1 MEKRYYAA
9 YGSNLNILQMRYRC
23 PSARV
28 IGVAEIS
35 DYRLL
40 FKGSKTGAYLTIEKQ
55 KGSVVPVGIWE
66 VSESDERSLDRYEG
80 FPNFYYKTEM
90 SLDIKG
96 ISLQKS
102 YRHQTVTEKY
112 LSLQHT
118 AVQAGL
124 MRKNLFR
131 KVMRYLVRPHF
142 RHTSLVPSLRC
153 RTNF

>member
-28 IGVAEIS
+28 IGTAEIA

-55 KGSVVPVGIWE
+55 KGSIVPVGIWE
-66 VSESDERSLDRYEG
+66 VSAADERSLDRYEG

-96 ISLQKS
+96 IRTGKIRRRKCFVYIMHEERELALPSRS
-102 YRHQTVTEKY
+102 YVRTCIEGYFNFDFNTKY
-112 LSLQHT
+112 LK
-118 AVQAGL
+118 QAIQDS
-124 MRKNLFR
+124 R
-131 KVMRYLVRPHF
+131 
-142 RHTSLVPSLRC
+142 S
-153 RTNF
+153 

>member
-9 YGSNLNILQMRYRC
+9 YGSNLNTLQMRYRC

-28 IGVAEIS
+28 IGTAEIA

-55 KGSVVPVGIWE
+55 KGSIVPVGIWE

-96 ISLQKS
+96 IRTRKIRRRKCFVYIMHEERELALPSRS
-102 YRHQTVTEKY
+102 YVRTCIEGYFDFDFNTKY
-112 LSLQHT
+112 LK
-118 AVQAGL
+118 QATQDS
-124 MRKNLFR
+124 R
-131 KVMRYLVRPHF
+131 
-142 RHTSLVPSLRC
+142 S
-153 RTNF
+153 

>member
-28 IGVAEIS
+28 IGTAEIA

-96 ISLQKS
+96 IRTGKIRRRKCFVYIMHEERELALPSRS
-102 YRHQTVTEKY
+102 YVRTCIEGYFDFDFNTKY
-112 LSLQHT
+112 LK
-118 AVQAGL
+118 QAIQDSRL
-124 MRKNLFR
+124 
-131 KVMRYLVRPHF
+131 
-142 RHTSLVPSLRC
+142 
-153 RTNF
+153 

>member
-23 PSARV
+23 PSARI
-28 IGVAEIS
+28 IGVAEIF

-66 VSESDERSLDRYEG
+66 VSAADERSLDRYEG

-96 ISLQKS
+96 I
-102 YRHQTVTEKY
+102 RTEKIRRRKCFVYIMHEERELALPSRSYVRTCIEGYFDFDFNTKY
-112 LSLQHT
+112 LK
-118 AVQAGL
+118 QAIQDS
-124 MRKNLFR
+124 R
-131 KVMRYLVRPHF
+131 
-142 RHTSLVPSLRC
+142 S
-153 RTNF
+153 

>member
-23 PSARV
+23 PRARI
-28 IGVAEIS
+28 IGTAEIA

-55 KGSVVPVGIWE
+55 KESVVPVGIWE

-96 ISLQKS
+96 IRTGKIRRRKCFVYIMHEERELALPSRS
-102 YRHQTVTEKY
+102 YVRTCIEGYFDFDFNTKY
-112 LSLQHT
+112 LK
-118 AVQAGL
+118 QAIQDS
-124 MRKNLFR
+124 R
-131 KVMRYLVRPHF
+131 
-142 RHTSLVPSLRC
+142 S
-153 RTNF
+153 

>member
-66 VSESDERSLDRYEG
+66 VSEADERSLDRYEG

-90 SLDIKG
+90 NLDIKG
-96 ISLQKS
+96 IRTGKIRRRKCFVYIMHEERELALPSRS
-102 YRHQTVTEKY
+102 YVRTCIEGYFNFDFNTKY
-112 LSLQHT
+112 LK
-118 AVQAGL
+118 QAIQDS
-124 MRKNLFR
+124 R
-131 KVMRYLVRPHF
+131 
-142 RHTSLVPSLRC
+142 S
-153 RTNF
+153 

>member
-23 PSARV
+23 PSAKV
-28 IGVAEIS
+28 IGTAEIA

-66 VSESDERSLDRYEG
+66 VSEADERSLDRYEG

-90 SLDIKG
+90 NLDIKG
-96 ISLQKS
+96 IRTGKIRRRKCFVYIMHEERELALPSRS
-102 YRHQTVTEKY
+102 YVRTCIEGYFNFDFNTKY
-112 LSLQHT
+112 LK
-118 AVQAGL
+118 QAIQDS
-124 MRKNLFR
+124 R
-131 KVMRYLVRPHF
+131 
-142 RHTSLVPSLRC
+142 S
-153 RTNF
+153 

>member
-28 IGVAEIS
+28 IGTAEIA

-90 SLDIKG
+90 NLDIKG
-96 ISLQKS
+96 IRTGKIRRRKCFVYIMHEERELALPSRS
-102 YRHQTVTEKY
+102 YVKTCIEGYFNFDFNTKY
-112 LSLQHT
+112 LK
-118 AVQAGL
+118 QAIQDSRAQGGL
-124 MRKNLFR
+124 
-131 KVMRYLVRPHF
+131 
-142 RHTSLVPSLRC
+142 
-153 RTNF
+153 

>member
-9 YGSNLNILQMRYRC
+9 YGSNLNTLQMRYRC

-28 IGVAEIS
+28 IGTAEIA

-55 KGSVVPVGIWE
+55 KGSIVPVGIWE

-96 ISLQKS
+96 IRTGKIRRRKCFVYIMHEERELVLPSRS
-102 YRHQTVTEKY
+102 YVRTCIEGYFDFDFNTKY
-112 LSLQHT
+112 LK
-118 AVQAGL
+118 QAIQDS
-124 MRKNLFR
+124 R
-131 KVMRYLVRPHF
+131 
-142 RHTSLVPSLRC
+142 S
-153 RTNF
+153 

>member
-96 ISLQKS
+96 IRTGKIRRRKCFVYIMHEERELALPSRS
-102 YRHQTVTEKY
+102 YVRTCIEGYFDFDFNTKY
-112 LSLQHT
+112 LK
-118 AVQAGL
+118 QAIQDS
-124 MRKNLFR
+124 R
-131 KVMRYLVRPHF
+131 
-142 RHTSLVPSLRC
+142 S
-153 RTNF
+153 

>member
-28 IGVAEIS
+28 IGTAEIA

-96 ISLQKS
+96 IRTGKIRRRKCFVYIMHEERELALPSRS
-102 YRHQTVTEKY
+102 YVKTCIEGYFDFDFNT
-112 LSLQHT
+112 
-118 AVQAGL
+118 
-124 MRKNLFR
+124 
-131 KVMRYLVRPHF
+131 
-142 RHTSLVPSLRC
+142 
-153 RTNF
+153 

>member
-1 MEKRYYAA
+1 MGKRYYAA

-66 VSESDERSLDRYEG
+66 VSAADERSLDRYEG

-96 ISLQKS
+96 IRTGKIRRRKCFVYIMHEERELALPSRS
-102 YRHQTVTEKY
+102 YVRTCIEGYFDFDFNTKY
-112 LSLQHT
+112 LK
-118 AVQAGL
+118 QAIQDS
-124 MRKNLFR
+124 R
-131 KVMRYLVRPHF
+131 
-142 RHTSLVPSLRC
+142 S
-153 RTNF
+153 

>member
-96 ISLQKS
+96 IRTGKIRRRKCFVYIMHEERELALPSRS
-102 YRHQTVTEKY
+102 YVKTCIEGYFNFDFNTKY
-112 LSLQHT
+112 LK
-118 AVQAGL
+118 QAIQDS
-124 MRKNLFR
+124 RA
-131 KVMRYLVRPHF
+131 
-142 RHTSLVPSLRC
+142 
-153 RTNF
+153 

>member
-23 PSARV
+23 PSAKV
-28 IGVAEIS
+28 IGTAEIS

-66 VSESDERSLDRYEG
+66 VSAADERSLDRYEG

-96 ISLQKS
+96 IRTGKIRRRKCFVYIMHEERELALPSRS
-102 YRHQTVTEKY
+102 YVRTCIEGYFNFDFNTKY
-112 LSLQHT
+112 LK
-118 AVQAGL
+118 QAIQDS
-124 MRKNLFR
+124 R
-131 KVMRYLVRPHF
+131 
-142 RHTSLVPSLRC
+142 S
-153 RTNF
+153 

>member
-23 PSARV
+23 PSAKV
-28 IGVAEIS
+28 IGTAEIS

-66 VSESDERSLDRYEG
+66 VSAADERSLDRYEG

-90 SLDIKG
+90 SLDIKAIRTG
-96 ISLQKS
+96 KIRRRKCFVYIMHEERELALPSRS
-102 YRHQTVTEKY
+102 YVRTCIEGYFNFDFNTKY
-112 LSLQHT
+112 LK
-118 AVQAGL
+118 QAIQDS
-124 MRKNLFR
+124 R
-131 KVMRYLVRPHF
+131 
-142 RHTSLVPSLRC
+142 S
-153 RTNF
+153 